1 MPFDVNVVLNL
12 SIVTEINQS
21 INLCQVGWGCPD
33 HWSWKLMY
41 ETYDNKNTK
50 LIIIQYISIKIIKK
64 TTHKYIKTN
73 ENNIS
78 VNAQSNTLPHPTELI
93 KN

>member
-1 MPFDVNVVLNL
+1 MWDGVAPITGAGN
-12 SIVTEINQS
+12 S
-21 INLCQVGWGCPD
+21 CMK
-33 HWSWKLMY
+33 H
-41 ETYDNKNTK
+41 DNKNTK

-64 TTHKYIKTN
+64 NTHKYIKTS

>member
-1 MPFDVNVVLNL
+1 MHNL

-21 INLCQVGWGCPD
+21 INLCQYLGWGCPD

-41 ETYDNKNTK
+41 ETYDNKNAK

>member
-1 MPFDVNVVLNL
+1 
-12 SIVTEINQS
+12 
-21 INLCQVGWGCPD
+21 
-33 HWSWKLMY
+33 MY

-50 LIIIQYISIKIIKK
+50 LIIIRYISIKIIKK

-78 VNAQSNTLPHPTELI
+78 VNVQSNTLPHPTELI

>member
-1 MPFDVNVVLNL
+1 MHNL

-21 INLCQVGWGCPD
+21 INLCQYVGWDCPD

-41 ETYDNKNTK
+41 ETYDNKNAK

-64 TTHKYIKTN
+64 TTQKCIKTN
-73 ENNIS
+73 ENNVS
-78 VNAQSNTLPHPTELI
+78 VNVQI
-93 KN
+93 KPSRIPLN

>member
-1 MPFDVNVVLNL
+1 MRETTNLCVEIMNSKRQVMGETWSRGTNSRLPFDVNVMLNL

-21 INLCQVGWGCPD
+21 INLCQYVGWGCPD

-50 LIIIQYISIKIIKK
+50 LIIIQYISIKII
-64 TTHKYIKTN
+64 
-73 ENNIS
+73 
-78 VNAQSNTLPHPTELI
+78 
-93 KN
+93 